1 MFEDRDRELEMVF
14 VELPK
19 FTKNLEALTSLTD
32 KWIYF
37 LKEAPSLDVIP
48 TTLRDIQEIAKA
60 LNIANQANLTVEE
73 LEKLDKREVFFEDW
87 CGSIIKAKQEGKLE
101 ECLALVLRLVDR
113 KFPDIPAA
121 TLTEIKT
128 LSLAR
133 LEELLTV
140 AMLDFN
146 SLTDLSGW
154 LQDNAASD

>member
-1 MFEDRDRELEMVF
+1 M
-14 VELPK
+14 
-19 FTKNLEALTSLTD
+19 
-32 KWIYF
+32 
-37 LKEAPSLDVIP
+37 
-48 TTLRDIQEIAKA
+48 
-60 LNIANQANLTVEE
+60 
-73 LEKLDKREVFFEDW
+73 
-87 CGSIIKAKQEGKLE
+87 
-101 ECLALVLRLVDR
+101 ALVLRLVDR
-113 KFPDIPAA
+113 KFPDIPAV